1 MYKQGWNGDGNKFW
15 RDRWDGIEVLRE
27 WVGMEVKVD
36 GDGWNGDVKYAGI
49 GGEMGVISDPMQISS
64 L

>member
-1 MYKQGWNGDGNKFW
+1 LTTVQAEQGWNEDGNKFW

-36 GDGWNGDVKYAGI
+36 GT
-49 GGEMGVISDPMQISS
+49 GGMEM
-64 L
+64 